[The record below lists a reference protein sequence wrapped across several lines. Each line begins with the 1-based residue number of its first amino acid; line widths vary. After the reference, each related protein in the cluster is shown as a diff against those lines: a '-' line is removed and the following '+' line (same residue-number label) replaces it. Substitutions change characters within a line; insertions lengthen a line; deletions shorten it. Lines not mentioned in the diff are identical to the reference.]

1 MLMPDVNILVYAHRQ
16 ESPGHRRYAAWVVDC
31 ATLREAGW
39 HPAYENTQ
47 ALEVLLAGRV
57 GHHAVAGRRITRKEA
72 TITAAG
78 AAAGA
83 GAVVGTAAFVRIA
96 RRRRKGGT

>member
-1 MLMPDVNILVYAHRQ
+1 
-16 ESPGHRRYAAWVVDC
+16 VVDC
-31 ATLREAGW
+31 ATLRQAGW
-39 HPAYENTQ
+39 QPRYDNT
-47 ALEVLLAGRV
+47 EVLQVLLDSRGGRT
-57 GHHAVAGRRITRKEA
+57 AVAGRRITRKEA

-83 GAVVGTAAFVRIA
+83 GAVIGTAAIVRMA